1 MKSGFRLK
9 THTILFCTIFC
20 MFIIL
25 LVFIYILFSIG
36 WERMLHHSKDQYM
49 NDQIYKVTYMMKP
62 QITEGPFSE
71 EEKAWL
77 DNVSKL
83 YSVVLQFTSPDHNT
97 VWYDSAEKG
106 ALVPTNDAATIE
118 VPYIVNGELTGFLSL
133 VYEYSS
139 SHYMPYFK
147 ELDRDVKFLLKFGVT
162 ALIVV
167 IGILCYLLSLTIAR
181 PIRISSRLAAKM
193 AEGYRDIT
201 LPEKGSKETALISQS
216 VNGLLMEFNR
226 QETWR
231 RQMLQD
237 LSHELRTPL
246 TTVLSEL
253 EAMIDGIYPL
263 TELHIQRIYSQIDRL
278 ARLVADVGKLSEA
291 EGARFKLNIERTDLE
306 QVAKSAYEGFLFFA
320 KEKGIAFK
328 FSPPFVRCYAD
339 VDQDRITQV
348 LLNVISNAIKYTA
361 AGGTIEIGM
370 SSDAKEALIY
380 CSDNGIGISK
390 QDIPLIFNRFYRTD
404 KSRSRDS
411 GGLGVGLSIAKA
423 LVEAHGGMIS
433 VESELGKGSRFIIR
447 LPLSVISNESSDK
460 SD

>member
-1 MKSGFRLK
+1 
-9 THTILFCTIFC
+9 
-20 MFIIL
+20 
-25 LVFIYILFSIG
+25 
-36 WERMLHHSKDQYM
+36 MLHHSKDQYM
-49 NDQIYKVTYMMKP
+49 NDQIHKVAYMMKP
-62 QITEGPFSE
+62 QIKEGPFSDE
-71 EEKAWL
+71 DKSWL
-77 DNVSKL
+77 DNVSRL
-83 YSVVLQFTSPDHNT
+83 YSVALRFTAPDHNEI
-97 VWYDSAEKG
+97 WYDSAEKG
-106 ALVPTNDAATIE
+106 ALTPTNDTAAIE
-118 VPYIVNGELTGFLSL
+118 VPYIVNGELIGYLSL

-139 SHYMPYFK
+139 SHFMPYFK
-147 ELDRDVKFLLKFGVT
+147 ELDRDVQIWLKFGVT

-167 IGILCYLLSLTIAR
+167 TGVLCYLLALNLAR
-181 PIRISSRLAAKM
+181 PIRISSRFAEKV

-201 LPEKGSKETALISQS
+201 LPEKGSRETALISQS

-263 TELHIQRIYSQIDRL
+263 TEAHIQRIYSQIDRL

-291 EGARFKLNIERTDLE
+291 EGARFKLNIERIDLE

-320 KEKGIAFK
+320 NEKGITLK
-328 FSPPFVRCYAD
+328 FNSPFVPCYAD

-348 LLNVISNAIKYTA
+348 LLNIISNAIKYTA
-361 AGGTIEIGM
+361 AGGMIEIGM
-370 SSDAKEALIY
+370 SSNAKEALIY
-380 CSDNGIGISK
+380 CSDNGIGISE

-423 LVEAHGGMIS
+423 LVEAHGGTIS
-433 VESELGKGSRFIIR
+433 VESELGKGSTFNIR
-447 LPLSVISNESSDK
+447 LPLTVTSNDGN
-460 SD
+460 D